1 MCWDSKNR
9 QSLIQL
15 PRFRLIVESPL
26 DSLYGINQSLVIR
39 SYEVVRITNS
49 CICIHQCMLS
59 CTWEYKQE
67 DGSSG
72 ILWND
77 TRHRLL
83 TGSAIAMV
91 VITLLVQDQQP
102 AQKLHGRYSRVPHL
116 FSKIDCE
123 PGSFWNSGRSKWSR
137 MDLFWRSACIGRCHF
152 LIHFDPLIREKYSP
166 IWSSVKVMYR
176 SCERKRVWDGIGQ
189 VKVSIS
195 THMHTRIHH
204 QIHYQIHHPSPPSTV
219 FILLSSSKPFPS

>member
-1 MCWDSKNR
+1 MALVDYFETR
-9 QSLIQL
+9 Q
-15 PRFRLIVESPL
+15 
-26 DSLYGINQSLVIR
+26 
-39 SYEVVRITNS
+39 
-49 CICIHQCMLS
+49 
-59 CTWEYKQE
+59 
-67 DGSSG
+67 
-72 ILWND
+72 D
-77 TRHRLL
+77 TGFWPGQPSRW
-83 TGSAIAMV
+83 V

-152 LIHFDPLIREKYSP
+152 LIHFDPLIREKYNP

-204 QIHYQIHHPSPPSTV
+204 QIHYQIHHPSPLLP
-219 FILLSSSKPFPS
+219 FLFYYLPLNLFLLSISV